1 MPKKIK
7 KSFFWI
13 QKALQVL
20 GQRTTLPNEVG
31 EIIQPV
37 IDTFGWERLAGRTDF
52 AVAAVA
58 APGII
63 VNGPITPD
71 GVLRLY
77 LNASVKHTDTGVT
90 HFIWIDLDMR
100 GASAELVGVTNPNV
114 AVPVSVD
121 QSTDRWL
128 AVAPTHRLRARADVA
143 TVAGALTMS
152 MNFID
157 LPIGEY
163 IPTV

>member
-1 MPKKIK
+1 MAIDKIK
-7 KSFFWI
+7 RSFIWLR
-13 QKALQVL
+13 QALDIIDK
-20 GQRTTLPNEVG
+20 TTLPGDILGEVR
-31 EIIQPV
+31 PT
-37 IDTFGWERLAGRTDF
+37 IDTFGWERLAGRTEF
-52 AVAAVA
+52 AAVAVA

-63 VNGPITPD
+63 VNGPVTPD

-114 AVPVSVD
+114 AVPSNVD
-121 QSTDRWL
+121 QSADRWL
-128 AVAPTHRLRARADVA
+128 LVAPTHRLRARADVA

-152 MNFID
+152 MNFVD

-163 IPTV
+163 VQSS